1 VPGAPGA
8 ITSVCPGPATVPPV
22 SGLLGEAGLLLV
34 AVVGISFSAPLAAA
48 AAVPALAI
56 AFWRTAMASA
66 VLAPVAVG
74 RGCRVGVRD
83 ARTCAL
89 AGLLLAVHFGTWIPS
104 LLLTSVATSTALV
117 CTTPLWAAVLTRLA
131 GGRVP
136 ASVWVGGAVALAGVV
151 LVAGVDLAGS
161 PRALLG
167 DALALLGGC
176 AMAGYLLVGA
186 AARARLPTATYT
198 LLCYATAALALLVV
212 VLAAGVPLSGW
223 PARGWL
229 ALVAITVCG
238 QFLGHTLLNRAL
250 RTVGAPVVAVVSLLE
265 VPGAALVAAVWLGE
279 RLAPATLAGLV
290 VLLGG
295 VALVVLGGGCR

>member
-1 VPGAPGA
+1 MVR
-8 ITSVCPGPATVPPV
+8 
-22 SGLLGEAGLLLV
+22 EAGLLLV
-34 AVVGISFSAPLAAA
+34 AVLGISFSAPLAAA
-48 AAVPALAI
+48 APVPALAI
-56 AFWRTAMASA
+56 AFWRTAMASV
-66 VLAPVAVG
+66 VLAPVAVRAG
-74 RGCRVGVRD
+74 RATARD
-83 ARTCAL
+83 VRTCAL

-117 CTTPLWAAVLTRLA
+117 CTTPLWTAVLTRLA
-131 GGRVP
+131 GGRIP
-136 ASVWVGGAVALAGVV
+136 PLVWTGGAVALAGVV
-151 LVAGVDLAGS
+151 LVAGVDVAGS

-167 DALALLGGC
+167 DALALVGGV

-186 AARARLPTATYT
+186 AARARLATSTYT
-198 LLCYATAALALLVV
+198 LLCYATAAVTLLVV
-212 VLAAGVPLSGW
+212 VLVADVPLAGW

-265 VPGAALVAAVWLGE
+265 VPGAALVAALWLGE
-279 RLAPATLAGLV
+279 RLAPTTLVGLV

-295 VALVVLGGGCR
+295 VALVVHGGRPR

>member
-1 VPGAPGA
+1 V
-8 ITSVCPGPATVPPV
+8 VR
-22 SGLLGEAGLLLV
+22 EAGLLLV
-34 AVVGISFSAPLAAA
+34 AVLGISFSAPLAAA
-48 AAVPALAI
+48 APVPALAI
-56 AFWRTAMASA
+56 AFWRTAMASV
-66 VLAPVAVG
+66 VLAPVAVRAG
-74 RGCRVGVRD
+74 RATARD
-83 ARTCAL
+83 VRTCAL

-117 CTTPLWAAVLTRLA
+117 CTTPLWTAVLTRLA
-131 GGRVP
+131 GGRIP
-136 ASVWVGGAVALAGVV
+136 PLVWTGGAVALAGVV
-151 LVAGVDLAGS
+151 LVAGVDVAGS

-167 DALALLGGC
+167 DALALLGGV

-186 AARARLPTATYT
+186 AARARLATSTYT
-198 LLCYATAALALLVV
+198 LLCYATAAVTLLVV
-212 VLAAGVPLSGW
+212 VLVADVPLAGW

-265 VPGAALVAAVWLGE
+265 VPGAALVAALWLGE
-279 RLAPATLAGLV
+279 RLAPTTLVGLV

-295 VALVVLGGGCR
+295 VALVVHGGRPR

>member
-1 VPGAPGA
+1 MVR
-8 ITSVCPGPATVPPV
+8 
-22 SGLLGEAGLLLV
+22 EAGLLLV
-34 AVVGISFSAPLAAA
+34 AVLGISFSAPLAAA
-48 AAVPALAI
+48 APVPALAI
-56 AFWRTAMASA
+56 AFWRTAMASV
-66 VLAPVAVG
+66 VLAPVAVRAG
-74 RGCRVGVRD
+74 RATARD
-83 ARTCAL
+83 VRTCAL

-117 CTTPLWAAVLTRLA
+117 CTTPLWTAVLTRLA
-131 GGRVP
+131 GGRIP
-136 ASVWVGGAVALAGVV
+136 PLVWTGGAVALAGVV
-151 LVAGVDLAGS
+151 LVAGVDVAGS

-167 DALALLGGC
+167 DALALLGGV

-186 AARARLPTATYT
+186 AARARLATSTYT
-198 LLCYATAALALLVV
+198 LLCYATAAVTLLVV
-212 VLAAGVPLSGW
+212 VLVADVPLAGW

-265 VPGAALVAAVWLGE
+265 VPGAALVAALWLGE
-279 RLAPATLAGLV
+279 RLAPTTLVGLV

-295 VALVVLGGGCR
+295 VALVVHGGRPR

>member
-1 VPGAPGA
+1 V
-8 ITSVCPGPATVPPV
+8 VR
-22 SGLLGEAGLLLV
+22 EAGLLLV
-34 AVVGISFSAPLAAA
+34 AVLGISFSAPLAAA

-56 AFWRTAMASA
+56 AFWRTAMASV
-66 VLAPVAVG
+66 VLAPVAVRAG
-74 RGCRVGVRD
+74 RVTARD
-83 ARTCAL
+83 LRTCAV

-117 CTTPLWAAVLTRLA
+117 CTTPLWTAVLTRLA

-136 ASVWVGGAVALAGVV
+136 PLVWTAGAVALAGVV

-167 DALALLGGC
+167 DALALLGGV

-186 AARARLPTATYT
+186 AARARLATSTYT

-212 VLAAGVPLSGW
+212 VLVAGVPLAGW
-223 PARGWL
+223 PVGGWL
-229 ALVAITVCG
+229 ALVAITLCG

-265 VPGAALVAAVWLGE
+265 VPGAALVAALWLGE
-279 RLAPATLAGLV
+279 RLAPTTLVGLV

-295 VALVVLGGGCR
+295 VALVVHGGRAR

>member
-1 VPGAPGA
+1 V
-8 ITSVCPGPATVPPV
+8 V
-22 SGLLGEAGLLLV
+22 EAGLLLV
-34 AVVGISFSAPLAAA
+34 AVLGISFSAPLAAA
-48 AAVPALAI
+48 AAVPPLAI

-66 VLAPVAVG
+66 VLAPVALRSGPVAA
-74 RGCRVGVRD
+74 RD
-83 ARTCAL
+83 ARTCAV

-117 CTTPLWAAVLTRLA
+117 CTTPLWTALLTRLA
-131 GGRVP
+131 GGRVQP
-136 ASVWVGGAVALAGVV
+136 PVWAGGAVALVGVV
-151 LVAGVDLAGS
+151 LIAGVDLTGS

-167 DALALLGGC
+167 DGLALLGGLG
-176 AMAGYLLVGA
+176 MAGYLLVGA
-186 AARARLPTATYT
+186 AARARLATSTYT

-212 VLAAGVPLSGW
+212 VLVAGEPLAGW

-250 RTVGAPVVAVVSLLE
+250 RTVGAPVVSVVSLLE
-265 VPGAALVAAVWLGE
+265 VPGAALVAALWLGE
-279 RLAPATLAGLV
+279 RLAPATLVGLV

-295 VALVVLGGGCR
+295 VALVVHGGRRG

>member
-1 VPGAPGA
+1 M
-8 ITSVCPGPATVPPV
+8 

-48 AAVPALAI
+48 AAVPALSI

-66 VLAPVAVG
+66 VLAPLAVRSG
-74 RGCRVGVRD
+74 RVTGRD
-83 ARTCAL
+83 VRTCAL
-89 AGLLLAVHFGTWIPS
+89 AGVLLAVHFGTWIPS

-117 CTTPLWAAVLTRLA
+117 CTTPLWTAVLTRLV

-136 ASVWVGGAVALAGVV
+136 GVVWAGGALALTGVV

-167 DALALLGGC
+167 DALALLGGV

-186 AARARLPTATYT
+186 AARARLPTVTYT
-198 LLCYATAALALLVV
+198 LLCYATAALTLLVV
-212 VLAAGVPLSGW
+212 VLVAGQPLVGW

-229 ALVAITVCG
+229 ALVGITVCG

-265 VPGAALVAAVWLGE
+265 VPGAAVIAALWLGE
-279 RLAPATLAGLV
+279 RLAPTTLAGLM
-290 VLLGG
+290 VLLAG
-295 VALVVLGGGCR
+295 VALVAHGGRGP